1 MVVLRAR
8 RRPFRGDG
16 GERSAQPGD
25 NGPWWLHNALTGP
38 QWLMGNGAKWL
49 LSDSAPSHLWLCA
62 GLRSVKTNRRVAV
75 HPSGHRLE
83 PVRNAAVKRSAVDGL
98 ARGVSRNRLGTEYDI
113 NKYVLIS
120 VSYHTRVIMFHTSE
134 RERHIIP
141 TTYHTILGF
150 YSPIFII
157 FQFDYFYEVD
167 KLVLKVIFSEWLILY
182 RIVILI
188 ILYYIHLF

>member
-1 MVVLRAR
+1 M
-8 RRPFRGDG
+8 
-16 GERSAQPGD
+16 
-25 NGPWWLHNALTGP
+25 
-38 QWLMGNGAKWL
+38 
-49 LSDSAPSHLWLCA
+49 
-62 GLRSVKTNRRVAV
+62 AV

-98 ARGVSRNRLGTEYDI
+98 ARGVSRNRLGMEYDI

-120 VSYHTRVIMFHTSE
+120 VSYHARESHNVSYKRE

-167 KLVLKVIFSEWLILY
+167 KLVLKVIFSE
-182 RIVILI
+182 
-188 ILYYIHLF
+188 